1 MTEYSFMSSA
11 ELARLKQ
18 EHQLKYDQYKDENL
32 SLDMS
37 RGKPCSEQLDLSM
50 GILDVL
56 SSNSSTNTKDGVDVR
71 NYGGIDGIA
80 EAKAFFAEVLEVTT
94 KEIIIGGNS
103 SLTMMHDTIARAML
117 HGMVDSDQPWGKLP
131 KVKFLCPS
139 PGYDRH
145 FAICELLGIEMI
157 LVDMTE
163 EGPDMDTV
171 EKLVREDASI
181 KGMWC
186 VPKYSNPQGYTYSD
200 EVVERIA
207 NMTAKAN
214 DFRVFWDN
222 AYTIHHLSDEPD
234 QLKNILAACKAAG
247 TPNRALIFSS
257 TSKVTFPGAG
267 VAMMAASEDNINQI
281 KKMLAFQTIGPDKLN
296 QLRHVRF
303 FKTLDNLESL
313 MKSHAAIIK
322 PKFDMV
328 LQILD
333 EELGGKNIA
342 WWTKPKGGY
351 FISLDTLDGCAK
363 EVVALAANAGVTL
376 TTVGATFPYGKDP
389 RDRNIRLAPTMP
401 SLSELKKAI
410 QIVCLCIKLVSIDK
424 MLGQMN

>member
-11 ELARLKQ
+11 ELTRLKQ
-18 EHQLKYDQYKDENL
+18 EHQLKYDQYKNENL

-50 GILDVL
+50 GMLDVL
-56 SSNSSTNTKDGVDVR
+56 SSSSSLNTKDGVDVR
-71 NYGGIDGIA
+71 NYGGLDGIA
-80 EAKAFFAEVLEVTT
+80 EAKAFFAEMLEVTT

-103 SLTMMHDTIARAML
+103 SLSMMHDTIARAML
-117 HGMVDSDQPWGKLP
+117 HGMVDSNQPWGKLP
-131 KVKFLCPS
+131 TVKFLCPS

-157 LVDMTE
+157 IVDMTE

-171 EKLVREDASI
+171 EKLIREDGSI

-207 NMTAKAN
+207 NMSAKAN

-222 AYTIHHLSDEPD
+222 AYTIHHLSDEPE

-247 TPNRALIFSS
+247 NPNRALIFSS

-281 KKMLAFQTIGPDKLN
+281 KKMLTFQTIGPDKLN

-313 MKSHAAIIK
+313 MKSHAAIIR
-322 PKFDMV
+322 PKFEMV
-328 LQILD
+328 LQILE
-333 EELGGKNIA
+333 EELGDKNIA

-363 EVVALAANAGVTL
+363 EVAALAANVGVTL

-401 SLSELKKAI
+401 SLAELKKAI
-410 QIVCLCIKLVSIDK
+410 QIICLCIQLVSINK
-424 MLGQMN
+424 ILKQMN